1 MWIGEFSHSLDEKNR
16 CVLPSKFRQLVKEKN
31 VDRFFITRGFEGCIA
46 MYEEREWNKLVEKLS
61 ALNTALPAVRN
72 VHRLI
77 FGSATEVVPDAQG
90 RFVLP
95 DPLREYAGVTAK
107 DIVILGVSSRIEIW
121 AKERWNAQ
129 YEQNRENL
137 EKMAENLVF

>member
-1 MWIGEFSHSLDEKNR
+1 MMWIGEFSHSLDEKNR
-16 CVLPSKFRQLVKEKN
+16 CVLPSKFRQLVKDKK

-46 MYEEREWNKLVEKLS
+46 MYEESEWTKLVEKLS
-61 ALNTALPAVRN
+61 ALNTARPEVRN

-77 FGSATEVVPDAQG
+77 FGSAAEVVPDAQG
-90 RFVLP
+90 RFVIP
-95 DPLREYAGVTAK
+95 DPLREYAGIGK
-107 DIVILGVSSRIEIW
+107 DIVTLGVSNRIEIW
-121 AKERWNAQ
+121 SKDHWNKQ

>member
-16 CVLPSKFRQLVKEKN
+16 CVLPSKFRQLVKDKK

-46 MYEEREWNKLVEKLS
+46 MYEESEWNKLVEKLS
-61 ALNTALPAVRN
+61 ALNTAKPEVRN

-77 FGSATEVVPDAQG
+77 FGSAAEAVPDAQG
-90 RFVLP
+90 RFVIP
-95 DPLREYAGVTAK
+95 DTLREYAGITK
-107 DIVILGVSSRIEIW
+107 DIVTLGVSNRIEIW
-121 AKERWNAQ
+121 SKDHWNKQ

>member
-16 CVLPSKFRQLVKEKN
+16 CVFPSKFRQLVKEKK

-46 MYEEREWNKLVEKLS
+46 MYEEGEWRKLVDRLS
-61 ALNTALPAVRN
+61 ALNTAKPEVRN

-77 FGSATEVVPDAQG
+77 FGAAAEIVPDAQG
-90 RFVLP
+90 RFVVP
-95 DPLREYAGVTAK
+95 DTLREYAGLSGK
-107 DIVILGVSSRIEIW
+107 EIVILGVSNRIEIW
-121 AKERWNAQ
+121 SKERWHAQ